1 MGKRNRRRNRK
12 KSKLIDELTL
22 SSSHHLDSSFS
33 LNSAM
38 PSIDEIQNCKEEFNE
53 ALQQAYSG
61 CIYNFQTQIHD
72 RLKGIQPRKHFNLP
86 DLGNIDKLK
95 ILGLRL
101 SRVLDHDPSNEV
113 SHIFYAHVNSFINKL
128 LEVIRNLSGQTSEH
142 ILAGVSDSYKAVQ
155 LASEWVNLFTYSLFE
170 KEDDTTLNTLTTTQ
184 LLFYEKIVKD
194 RIVQEVMEKSKK
206 NKVRNGHADNA
217 LHIEQELDILS
228 TTITIK
234 PMMQA
239 LKLTKEILEMGGRFS
254 DDEEVSQIYRYF
266 RMEDFI
272 SILHNQEEK
281 TLSKSSKKRNRQRKK
296 KKESLENFPEMDK
309 EVEEFRLRLE
319 AHENTTKL
327 KPNLSNEWIDA
338 LRKEINLKST
348 FAH

>member
-12 KSKLIDELTL
+12 KSKIIEELSKSSCQTL
-22 SSSHHLDSSFS
+22 NSSFQSSSP
-33 LNSAM
+33 M
-38 PSIDEIQNCKEEFNE
+38 PSIDEIQNCKEEFNDS
-53 ALQQAYSG
+53 LQQAYSG
-61 CIYNFQTQIHD
+61 CLYNFQTQIHD
-72 RLKGIQPRKHFNLP
+72 RLKGIKPRKHFNLP

-95 ILGLRL
+95 ILGVRL

-128 LEVIRNLSGQTSEH
+128 LEVIRDLAGQTAEH

-194 RIVQEVMEKSKK
+194 RIVQEVMDNSKK
-206 NKVRNGHADNA
+206 NKLRNGHVDSA
-217 LHIEQELDILS
+217 LHIEHELDMLS
-228 TTITIK
+228 TSITIK

-239 LKLTKEILEMGGRFS
+239 LKLTKEILELGRLG
-254 DDEEVSQIYRYF
+254 DEEEVSQIYRYF
-266 RMEDFI
+266 RMEDII
-272 SILHNQEEK
+272 SIFHTQEEK
-281 TLSKSSKKRNRQRKK
+281 TLTKSSKKRNRQRKK
-296 KKESLENFPEMDK
+296 KKENNEDNPELDK
-309 EVEEFRLRLE
+309 EVEEFRQRLE
-319 AHENTTKL
+319 NTHENITKV
-327 KPNLSNEWIDA
+327 KPKLSNEWINS
-338 LRKEINLKST
+338 LRKEIHLKST